1 MASSKDLPGTVTSEL
16 PGQLGKFVPF
26 TGAIV
31 NIMMILMM
39 IRDVGIRGHCL
50 EYKLIFD
57 TVLLCLRYIRFIL
70 SHHITEIHINI
81 YAHTL
86 YHASEARPSP
96 SLSTGHPPGCFVFQ
110 VWHGPEAYQGSH
122 PKETWLKIVD
132 LKESGNT
139 MATRRV
145 FQMSRMETCLV
156 SWGGP
161 VDMLRLRPKNCGSI
175 TINDM

>member
-70 SHHITEIHINI
+70 SHHITETHINI

-96 SLSTGHPPGCFVFQ
+96 SLSTGHPPGCFVFPGMAWTWG
-110 VWHGPEAYQGSH
+110 VPRVPPEG
-122 PKETWLKIVD
+122 D
-132 LKESGNT
+132 LVENRRLERKWQHDGNT
-139 MATRRV
+139 SCFSNV
-145 FQMSRMETCLV
+145 
-156 SWGGP
+156 
-161 VDMLRLRPKNCGSI
+161 KNGNMPS
-175 TINDM
+175 

>member
-1 MASSKDLPGTVTSEL
+1 MHIHCIMHLRQGPPPLYPPVIH
-16 PGQLGKFVPF
+16 P
-26 TGAIV
+26 IV
-31 NIMMILMM
+31 L
-39 IRDVGIRGHCL
+39 
-50 EYKLIFD
+50 F
-57 TVLLCLRYIRFIL
+57 
-70 SHHITEIHINI
+70 
-81 YAHTL
+81 
-86 YHASEARPSP
+86 
-96 SLSTGHPPGCFVFQ
+96 FQ

-161 VDMLRLRPKNCGSI
+161 VDMLRPRPKNCGSI